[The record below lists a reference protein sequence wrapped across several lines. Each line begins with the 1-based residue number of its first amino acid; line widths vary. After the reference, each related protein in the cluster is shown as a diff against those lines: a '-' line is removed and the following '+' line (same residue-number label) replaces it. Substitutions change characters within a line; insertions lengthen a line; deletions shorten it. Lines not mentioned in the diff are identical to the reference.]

1 MLGWVCTGLRKMYR
15 PLPKNLTIKDSKID
29 GLGLFS
35 KTKIKKNSFIGISH
49 VKDDDFQDMYIR
61 TPLGGFYNHSK
72 NPNVTKLSSNT
83 IPKYDFGQNIEE
95 KIKETPED
103 KNNNNLKYF
112 YLVSLKDIEPG
123 EEILAKYTF
132 YEF

>member
-1 MLGWVCTGLRKMYR
+1 MYR

-35 KTKIKKNSFIGISH
+35 KTKIQKNSFIGITH
-49 VKDDDFQDMYIR
+49 VKNIDFQDNYIR
-61 TPLGGFYNHSK
+61 TPLGGLYNHSK
-72 NPNVTKLSSNT
+72 TPNVIKLSSDT
-83 IPKYDFGQNIEE
+83 LPKYDFGQNIEK

>member
-1 MLGWVCTGLRKMYR
+1 MYR
-15 PLPKNLTIKDSKID
+15 PLPKSLTIKDSKID

-35 KTKIKKNSFIGISH
+35 KTKIKKNSFIGITH
-49 VKDDDFQDMYIR
+49 VKHDDFQDMYVR

-72 NPNVTKLSSNT
+72 NPNVTKISSDT
-83 IPKYDFGQNIEE
+83 LLKYDFGQNIEM
-95 KIKETPED
+95 KIKESLED
-103 KNNNNLKYF
+103 KNNNKLKYF

-132 YEF
+132 YQF